1 MTTAKQRHNNRFI
14 SALTQQTVA
23 VVLAGGRGASLG
35 SLTEWR
41 AKAAVPF
48 GGKFRIIDFALSNC
62 FNSQILKVLVLT
74 QYKSHSLIK
83 HIRNGWIQ
91 RKSRQLGGIDIVPAQ
106 QWTDDQSWYR
116 GSADAVFQALDIIK
130 SQDPEQV
137 LIVAGDNVYSLDYG
151 EMLAKHTASGADITL
166 CCTIVPQSQAT
177 RYGVAQID
185 KKGRL
190 TAFDE
195 MPDEPVGL
203 PTAPDMSLV
212 SMGIY
217 LFSTD
222 ILDKHLSIDAN
233 DPHSQHNLGRNI
245 IPNILASGG
254 KVQAYLYRSP
264 VAEHPPYWQDIWT
277 IDNYYQA
284 NMALLSSVPPLDLYH
299 SDWPFRTHQDQLP
312 PARFSGRDKGCSNK
326 NSMVSGGCKINN
338 STLESSMLF
347 SNVTVEENCHLSGVL
362 ALPGSHIG
370 AGSRLKNVILDNRC
384 TIEPGTIIGENIT
397 HDRERYNVTEGG
409 RILIS
414 NFQSPYL

>member
-1 MTTAKQRHNNRFI
+1 MHTESSQNNTRFV
-14 SALTQQTVA
+14 STLTQQTLA
-23 VVLAGGRGASLG
+23 VILAGGRGASLG
-35 SLTEWR
+35 ALTEWR
-41 AKAAVPF
+41 TKAAVPF

-62 FNSQILKVLVLT
+62 YNCQINRMLVLT

-83 HIRNGWIQ
+83 HIRSGWIQ
-91 RKSRQLGGIDIVPAQ
+91 KKSRQRGGICIVPAQ
-106 QWTDDQSWYR
+106 QWIDEQTWYR
-116 GSADAVFQALDIIK
+116 GSADAVYQTLDIIK
-130 SQDPEQV
+130 SHNPEQV
-137 LIVAGDNVYSLDYG
+137 LIVSGENVYSLDYG
-151 EMLAKHTASGADITL
+151 EMLAKHAESKADVTL
-166 CCTIVPQSQAT
+166 CCTMVPQTQAM

-185 KKGRL
+185 STGRV

-195 MPDEPVGL
+195 MPDDPAAL
-203 PTAPDMSLV
+203 PSAPDMSLV

-217 LFSTD
+217 VFSTG
-222 ILDKHLSIDAN
+222 ILETHLTADAN

-245 IPNILASGG
+245 IPNILASGA
-254 KVQAYLYRSP
+254 KIQTYLFRSP
-264 VAEHPPYWQDIWT
+264 IVEHPPYWQDIWT

-299 SDWPFRTHQDQLP
+299 RSWPFKTHQDQLP
-312 PARFSGRDKGCSNK
+312 PARFSGSSNGCQNK
-326 NSMVSGGCKINN
+326 NSMVSGGCKV
-338 STLESSMLF
+338 ESSNLEGSILF

-384 TIEPGTIIGENIT
+384 TIEPGTVIGENVAND
-397 HDRERYNVTEGG
+397 HQRFNVTDAG